1 MADFFAQ
8 IERMWDTI
16 RRGQVPLPMVA
27 AIAPDR
33 CSPDGAAGVWIG
45 RDEAYFTLRVNEMHL
60 SANREW
66 YVVYDPLVLVLTEF
80 NYGNQRVTVPSVV
93 GPNLIGKQAE
103 GQTPKHGSLLLD
115 MCVTGPCP
123 YRGGD
128 IDVSVS
134 FYQIVRRNYAQ
145 KLLSVIERLSGAL
158 GAASQLAMIAKTGAA
173 LLEGVEGL
181 LGLDGTV
188 MLAGQRISLTTS
200 PLDPLRTGFY
210 AMITPPVPQ
219 NPDTLRVCDRR
230 LYVSSAA
237 GASDQT
243 PYRESDFVLLGI
255 SGSEVR
261 GDDSLLPFND
271 LKMDAMRALW
281 DGADGVE
288 IAKANLIAAY
298 QQMRKNPD
306 VTQREA
312 SVLFDH
318 WLEEFEAERKRAS
331 KVRSMS
337 DRRTRGTPPELATD
351 MANALRRIE
360 EKARVSD
367 ASE

>member
-16 RRGQVPLPMVA
+16 RHGQLPLPMVA

-33 CSPDGAAGVWIG
+33 CAPDGAAGVWI
-45 RDEAYFTLRVNEMHL
+45 RPDEAYFTLRVNEMHL

-80 NYGNQRVTVPSVV
+80 NYGNQRVTVPRVV
-93 GPNLIGKQAE
+93 GPSLIGKQTE

-115 MCVTGPCP
+115 TSVAGPCP

-128 IDVSVS
+128 IDVSIS
-134 FYQIVRRNYAQ
+134 FYQIVRHNYAR
-145 KLLSVIERLSGAL
+145 KLLSVVERLSGAL
-158 GAASQLAMIAKTGAA
+158 GAAAQLSTIAKTGAA

-188 MLAGQRISLTTS
+188 MLAGQRISLTPS

-210 AMITPPVPQ
+210 AILTPPVPTH
-219 NPDTLRVCDRR
+219 PDKLCVRDRR
-230 LYVSSAA
+230 LHTSGAA
-237 GASDQT
+237 GTRDRT

-298 QQMRKNPD
+298 QQMRTNPD
-306 VTQREA
+306 VTKREA
-312 SVLFDH
+312 SMLFDR
-318 WLEEFEAERKRAS
+318 WLIEFEEERKRVG

-337 DRRTRGTPPELATD
+337 DRRTRGTPPELAAD
-351 MANALRRIE
+351 VANALRRIE
-360 EKARVSD
+360 ERARVSD
-367 ASE
+367 GNG